1 MNKIPALIC
10 VDAGGTTTKINIYDL
25 DGKILKRSIIGVGS
39 PAITKD
45 LEFKSIDAELEILIN
60 ETKNIYDIK
69 NITMGISGLGVV
81 PSVEKVVDLFTRKY
95 KCQVVIENDAVIAL
109 YSVVASSALDI
120 VNKKCPDGILV
131 LGGTGSAICGIKD
144 GVMHLV
150 GGWGHFIGE
159 RGSAYA
165 LVHQACL
172 RMIRRYENKEK
183 LSLLDET
190 LLKTMGI
197 NKPVELKSVF
207 YLRCKGDIAG
217 YANIV
222 NDFAEKGNR
231 EALDILEEEAL
242 AIAKGVITLVKGE
255 KISNNVLLGFKG
267 GLFNK
272 CPLLIEMVKKSLLE
286 QGYIYNYVVDNN
298 DPIIGAYYLA
308 KATYLMGEN
317 FYE

>member
-1 MNKIPALIC
+1 MNKISTFIC
-10 VDAGGTTTKINIYDL
+10 IDAGGTTSKVNIYDL
-25 DGKILKRSIIGVGS
+25 EGNILHKSIVGVGS

-45 LEFKSIDAELEILIN
+45 LEFKTLDVEIEKLIN
-60 ETKNIYDIK
+60 KYQDIYDVK

-81 PSVEKVVDLFTRKY
+81 PVVQKVVDIFENKY
-95 KCQVVIENDAVIAL
+95 HIPTIIVNDAVIAL
-109 YSVVASSALDI
+109 YSVVAKSPLDI
-120 VNKKCPDGILV
+120 VENKCPDGILV

-144 GVMHLV
+144 GIMHLV

-172 RMIRRYENKEK
+172 RMIKRYENKED
-183 LSLLDET
+183 LLLLDET
-190 LLKTMGI
+190 LLKAMEITS
-197 NKPVELKSVF
+197 PPQLKSVF
-207 YLRCKGDIAG
+207 YLRSKGDIAG

-222 NDFAEKGNR
+222 SEFASEKNI
-231 EALDILEEEAL
+231 EALEILKEEAK

-272 CPLLIEMVKKSLLE
+272 NPLLIEMVKEDLLI
-286 QGYIYNYVVDNN
+286 QGYIYNYMIDNN

-308 KATYLMGEN
+308 KATYLLGEKN
-317 FYE
+317 A